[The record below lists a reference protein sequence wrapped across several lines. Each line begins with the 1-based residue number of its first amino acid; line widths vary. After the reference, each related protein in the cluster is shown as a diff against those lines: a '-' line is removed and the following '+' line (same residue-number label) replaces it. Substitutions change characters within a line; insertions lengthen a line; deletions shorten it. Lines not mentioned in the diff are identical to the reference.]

1 MNATIHSLD
10 TELEIGKK
18 SVDCQWEVLMT
29 VAARPRPIF
38 SSSQSLP
45 TSAFMCDV
53 EEGEVAINVLVTQC
67 GRVIIHYII
76 IIVSVGE
83 LPLRGAVSFHFLEV
97 EILFTFDTPALCLG
111 EITGMGPLGSQK

>member
-1 MNATIHSLD
+1 MSLSEVKTLHSVYSTLPFCVRRR
-10 TELEIGKK
+10 EE
-18 SVDCQWEVLMT
+18 
-29 VAARPRPIF
+29 RPIF
-38 SSSQSLP
+38 SSSQSVP